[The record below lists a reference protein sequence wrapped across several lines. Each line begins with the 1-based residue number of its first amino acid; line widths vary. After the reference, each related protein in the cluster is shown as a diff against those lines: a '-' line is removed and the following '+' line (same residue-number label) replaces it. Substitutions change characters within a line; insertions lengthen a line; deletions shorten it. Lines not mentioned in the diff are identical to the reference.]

1 MAAVVYVLCLLTAIG
16 CAAVLLNAYRRTR
29 STLLFWSGMCFAL
42 LAVNDLFVLLDI
54 YVIHWLDLWGVRR
67 TLGLAAVVVMLVG
80 LIFHAPEQ
88 QQ

>member
-1 MAAVVYVLCLLTAIG
+1 MAAVVYVLCLLTAIV
-16 CAAVLLNAYRRTR
+16 CSAALLTAHRRTR

-54 YVIHWLDLWGVRR
+54 YVIQWVDLWGIRR
-67 TLGLAAVVVMLVG
+67 SLGLLAVLVMLVG

-88 QQ
+88 QP